1 MNSPKKTKKNKRRK
15 WVNII
20 GWLILIAGLA
30 VIIYPYFSDWYYRI
44 DQNTQVTEFKAAR
57 QDISPEEINERIKLA
72 EAYNRS
78 LQNVVDKDP
87 YGDDNIAKGI
97 AHYAKMLEVHQKIG
111 VIEVPTADINL
122 PVFAGT
128 SEDVLQTAAG
138 HLEGTSLPIRGNS
151 THAVITG
158 HSGLPQVRLFT
169 DLHKVKLGDKFYF
182 HNVKETLAYQVD
194 HIDVINPTDFSKL
207 LIVPGHDYM
216 TLLTC
221 TPVGINTHRLIV
233 RGHRVPYVQAVEE
246 QNIEMNRTNFRY
258 QRYFYIAVGV
268 IILLLILIFRIKRKQ
283 KKERLAASYENRAM
297 ERERRK
303 WRGDEDDDNADWP
316 FIGDLDLDS
325 DFYADD
331 EEGGSDDES

>member
-1 MNSPKKTKKNKRRK
+1 MNSPKKTRKNKRRK
-15 WVNII
+15 WVNVI

-30 VIIYPYFSDWYYRI
+30 FILYPYFSDWYYRI
-44 DQNTQVTEFKAAR
+44 DQNNQVTEFKAAR

-87 YGDDNIAKGI
+87 YGEDNIAKGI

-111 VIEVPTADINL
+111 VIEVPTAAINL

-138 HLEGTSLPIRGNS
+138 HLEGTSLPIGGNS

-194 HIDVINPTDFSKL
+194 HIDVINPNDFSKL

-221 TPVGINTHRLIV
+221 TPVGINTHRLII

-258 QRYFYIAVGV
+258 QRYFYIAIGV

-283 KKERLAASYENRAM
+283 KKERLAATYENRAM

>member
-1 MNSPKKTKKNKRRK
+1 MNSPKKTRKNKRRK

-20 GWLILIAGLA
+20 GWLILITGLA
-30 VIIYPYFSDWYYRI
+30 FILYPYFSDWYYRI
-44 DQNTQVTEFKAAR
+44 DQNNQVTEFKAAR
-57 QDISPEEINERIKLA
+57 QDISPEEINERIRLA

-87 YGDDNIAKGI
+87 YGEDNIAKGI

-111 VIEVPTADINL
+111 VIEVPTAAINL

-138 HLEGTSLPIRGNS
+138 HLEGTSLPIGGNS

-169 DLHKVKLGDKFYF
+169 DLHKVKRGDKFYF
-182 HNVKETLAYQVD
+182 HNIKETLAYQVD
-194 HIDVINPTDFSKL
+194 RIDIINPNDFSKL

-221 TPVGINTHRLIV
+221 TPVGINTHRLLV

-258 QRYFYIAVGV
+258 QRYFYIAIGV

-283 KKERLAASYENRAM
+283 KKERLAATYENRAM

-316 FIGDLDLDS
+316 FIGDLNLDS